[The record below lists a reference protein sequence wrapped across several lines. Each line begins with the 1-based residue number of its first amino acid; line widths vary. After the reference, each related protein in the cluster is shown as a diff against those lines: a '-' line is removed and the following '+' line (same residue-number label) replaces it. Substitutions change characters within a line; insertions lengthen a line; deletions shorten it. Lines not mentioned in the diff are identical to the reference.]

1 MFVDILILL
10 IGLALLLYSADMM
23 IGSSDLI
30 AKKFQL
36 SPILIG
42 LTVVAFGT
50 SAPELV
56 ITLFAAFKEIPATDA
71 IIGNIIGSNIANILL
86 ILGTAS
92 LFFKIDLSNI
102 GLKDN
107 SFLIILTSYFAAMFY
122 IASSLNFTII
132 IGLIVFVILFLNLL
146 KNYGS
151 DNEDVKFKEFS
162 NRAYVILLF
171 SFIGIFI
178 GGKIFLD
185 SSLNIFTTFGLEE
198 TIIGISILAIGTSL
212 PELATVVI
220 SYIRKKGS
228 IGIGNIIGSNIMNIL
243 FVFLPGAIIIKS
255 RNLDFSLENTDLIH
269 LNVLVLVTLI
279 ITAMSLLKMKLNK
292 IFALGFLVSYV
303 VYITYSVSW
312 KNKLF

>member
-10 IGLALLLYSADMM
+10 IGLVLLLYSADVM
-23 IGSSDLI
+23 INSSDLI

-42 LTVVAFGT
+42 LTIVAFGT

-56 ITLFAAFKEIPATDA
+56 ITLFAAFREIPATDA

-92 LFFKIDLSNI
+92 LFFKIDLSSI

-107 SFLIILTSYFAAMFY
+107 IFLLILTSYFAAMFY
-122 IASSLNFTII
+122 IASSLSFTII
-132 IGLIVFVILFLNLL
+132 IGLVVFVILFLNLL
-146 KNYGS
+146 KNYES
-151 DNEDVKFKEFS
+151 DDEEEEFREFG
-162 NRAYVILLF
+162 NRTYLILLF

-243 FVFLPGAIIIKS
+243 FVFLPGAIIVKS
-255 RNLDFSLENTDLIH
+255 RNLDFPLENIEIIH
-269 LNVLVLVTLI
+269 INVLILVTLI
-279 ITAMSLLKMKLNK
+279 ITVMSLLKLKLNI
-292 IFALGFLVSYV
+292 IFALGFLASYAI
-303 VYITYSVSW
+303 YIGYLLS
-312 KNKLF
+312 

>member
-10 IGLALLLYSADMM
+10 IGLVLLLYSADMM

-42 LTVVAFGT
+42 LTIVAFGT

-107 SFLIILTSYFAAMFY
+107 SFLLILTSYFAAMFY

-146 KNYGS
+146 KNYES
-151 DNEDVKFKEFS
+151 NNEELKFKEFS
-162 NRAYVILLF
+162 KRTYVILLF

-185 SSLNIFTTFGLEE
+185 SSLSIFTTFGLEE

-303 VYITYSVSW
+303 VYITYSVS
-312 KNKLF
+312 

>member
-10 IGLALLLYSADMM
+10 IGLVLLLYSADVM
-23 IGSSDLI
+23 INSSDLI
-30 AKKFQL
+30 AKKFKL

-42 LTVVAFGT
+42 LTIVAFGT

-102 GLKDN
+102 GLKN
-107 SFLIILTSYFAAMFY
+107 ISFLLILTSYFVAMFY
-122 IASSLNFTII
+122 IASSLSITII
-132 IGLIVFVILFLNLL
+132 IGLIVFIILFLNLL

-269 LNVLVLVTLI
+269 LNVLILVTLI

-303 VYITYSVSW
+303 VYITYSVS
-312 KNKLF
+312 

>member
-1 MFVDILILL
+1 MCIRDS
-10 IGLALLLYSADMM
+10 YSADMM
-23 IGSSDLI
+23 INSSDLV

-42 LTVVAFGT
+42 LTIVAFGT

-56 ITLFAAFKEIPATDA
+56 ITLFAAFRETPATDA

-92 LFFKIDLSNI
+92 LFFKIDLSSI

-107 SFLIILTSYFAAMFY
+107 IFLLILTSYFAAMFY
-122 IASSLNFTII
+122 IASSLSFTII
-132 IGLIVFVILFLNLL
+132 IGLVVFVILFLNLL
-146 KNYGS
+146 KNYES
-151 DNEDVKFKEFS
+151 DNEEEEFREFG
-162 NRAYVILLF
+162 NRTYLILLF

-185 SSLNIFTTFGLEE
+185 SSLNVFTTFGLEE

-243 FVFLPGAIIIKS
+243 FVFLPGAIVIKS
-255 RNLDFSLENTDLIH
+255 RNLDFPLENIEIVH
-269 LNVLVLVTLI
+269 INALVLVTLI
-279 ITAMSLLKMKLNK
+279 ITVMSMLKLKLNK
-292 IFALGFLVSYV
+292 IFALGFLASYAI
-303 VYITYSVSW
+303 YIGYSLS
-312 KNKLF
+312 

>member
-42 LTVVAFGT
+42 LTIVAFGT

-107 SFLIILTSYFAAMFY
+107 SFLLILTSYFVAMFY

-146 KNYGS
+146 KNYES
-151 DNEDVKFKEFS
+151 NNEEVKFKEFS
-162 NRAYVILLF
+162 KRTYVILLF

-185 SSLNIFTTFGLEE
+185 SSLSIFTTFGLEE

-220 SYIRKKGS
+220 SYMRKKGS
-228 IGIGNIIGSNIMNIL
+228 IGIGNFIGSNIMNIL

-269 LNVLVLVTLI
+269 LNVLILVTLI

-292 IFALGFLVSYV
+292 VFALGFLVSYV
-303 VYITYSVSW
+303 VYITYSLS
-312 KNKLF
+312 

>member
-10 IGLALLLYSADMM
+10 IGLVLLLYSADVM
-23 IGSSDLI
+23 INSSDLI

-42 LTVVAFGT
+42 LTIVAFGT

-56 ITLFAAFKEIPATDA
+56 ITLFAAFREIPATDA

-92 LFFKIDLSNI
+92 LFFKIDLSSI

-107 SFLIILTSYFAAMFY
+107 IFLLILTSYFAAMFY
-122 IASSLNFTII
+122 IASSLSFTII
-132 IGLIVFVILFLNLL
+132 IGLVVFVILFLNLL
-146 KNYGS
+146 KNYES
-151 DNEDVKFKEFS
+151 DNEEEEF
-162 NRAYVILLF
+162 RDFGKRTYLILLF

-243 FVFLPGAIIIKS
+243 FVFLPGAIVIKS
-255 RNLDFSLENTDLIH
+255 RNLDFPLENIEIVH
-269 LNVLVLVTLI
+269 INALVLVTLI
-279 ITAMSLLKMKLNK
+279 ITVTSMLKLKLNK
-292 IFALGFLVSYV
+292 IFALGFLASYAI
-303 VYITYSVSW
+303 YIGYSLS
-312 KNKLF
+312 

>member
-10 IGLALLLYSADMM
+10 IGLALLLYSADVM
-23 IGSSDLI
+23 INSSDLI

-42 LTVVAFGT
+42 LTIVAFGT

-56 ITLFAAFKEIPATDA
+56 ITLFAAFREIPATDA

-92 LFFKIDLSNI
+92 LFFKIDLSSI

-107 SFLIILTSYFAAMFY
+107 IFLLILTSYFAAMFY
-122 IASSLNFTII
+122 IASSLSFTII
-132 IGLIVFVILFLNLL
+132 IGLVVFVILFLNLL
-146 KNYGS
+146 KNYES
-151 DNEDVKFKEFS
+151 DNEEEEFREFG
-162 NRAYVILLF
+162 NRTYLILLF

-243 FVFLPGAIIIKS
+243 FVFLPGAIIVKS
-255 RNLDFSLENTDLIH
+255 RNLDFPLENIEINH
-269 LNVLVLVTLI
+269 INVLLIVTLI
-279 ITAMSLLKMKLNK
+279 ITVMSLLKLKLNI
-292 IFALGFLVSYV
+292 IFALGFLASYAI
-303 VYITYSVSW
+303 YIGYSLS
-312 KNKLF
+312 

>member
-23 IGSSDLI
+23 INASDLV

-42 LTVVAFGT
+42 LTIVAFGT

-56 ITLFAAFKEIPATDA
+56 ITLFAAFREIPATDA

-92 LFFKIDLSNI
+92 LFFKIDLSSI

-107 SFLIILTSYFAAMFY
+107 IFLLILTSYFVSMFY
-122 IASSLNFTII
+122 FTSSLSYIII

-146 KNYGS
+146 KNYES
-151 DNEDVKFKEFS
+151 DNEEEEFNEFG
-162 NRAYVILLF
+162 NRTYLILLF

-303 VYITYSVSW
+303 VYITYSVS
-312 KNKLF
+312 

>member
-23 IGSSDLI
+23 ISSSDLV

-42 LTVVAFGT
+42 LTIVAFGT

-56 ITLFAAFKEIPATDA
+56 ITLFAAFREIPATDA

-92 LFFKIDLSNI
+92 LFFKIDLSSI

-107 SFLIILTSYFAAMFY
+107 IFLLILTSYFVSMFY
-122 IASSLNFTII
+122 FTSSLSYIII

-146 KNYGS
+146 KNYES
-151 DNEDVKFKEFS
+151 INEEEEFKEFG
-162 NRAYVILLF
+162 NRTYLILLF

-243 FVFLPGAIIIKS
+243 FVFLPGAIIVKS
-255 RNLDFSLENTDLIH
+255 RNLDFPLENIEIIH
-269 LNVLVLVTLI
+269 INVLILVTLI
-279 ITAMSLLKMKLNK
+279 ITIMSLFKIKLNT
-292 IFALGFLVSYV
+292 IFALGFLTSYAI
-303 VYITYSVSW
+303 YIGYSLS
-312 KNKLF
+312 

>member
-1 MFVDILILL
+1 MFFDILILL
-10 IGLALLLYSADMM
+10 IGLVLLLYSADVM
-23 IGSSDLI
+23 INSSDLI

-42 LTVVAFGT
+42 LTIVAFGT

-56 ITLFAAFKEIPATDA
+56 ITLFAAFREIPATDA

-92 LFFKIDLSNI
+92 IFFKIDLSSI

-107 SFLIILTSYFAAMFY
+107 IFLLILTSYFAAMFY
-122 IASSLNFTII
+122 IASSLSFTII
-132 IGLIVFVILFLNLL
+132 IGLVVFVILFLNLL
-146 KNYGS
+146 KNYES
-151 DNEDVKFKEFS
+151 DDEEEEFREFG
-162 NRAYVILLF
+162 NRTYLILLF

-243 FVFLPGAIIIKS
+243 FVFLPGAIVIKS
-255 RNLDFSLENTDLIH
+255 RNLDFSLENIEIVHINT
-269 LNVLVLVTLI
+269 LVLVTLI
-279 ITAMSLLKMKLNK
+279 ITVMSMLKLKLNK
-292 IFALGFLVSYV
+292 IFALGFLASYAI
-303 VYITYSVSW
+303 YIGYSLS
-312 KNKLF
+312 

>member
-10 IGLALLLYSADMM
+10 IGLVLLLYSADMM

-42 LTVVAFGT
+42 LTIVAFGT

-107 SFLIILTSYFAAMFY
+107 SFLLILTFYFAVMFY

-146 KNYGS
+146 KNYES
-151 DNEDVKFKEFS
+151 NNEEVKFKEF
-162 NRAYVILLF
+162 NKRTYVILLF

-185 SSLNIFTTFGLEE
+185 SSLSIFTTFGLEE

-303 VYITYSVSW
+303 VYITYSVS
-312 KNKLF
+312 

>member
-10 IGLALLLYSADMM
+10 IGLVLLLYSADMM

-42 LTVVAFGT
+42 LTIVAFGT

-102 GLKDN
+102 GLKN
-107 SFLIILTSYFAAMFY
+107 ISFLLILTSYFVAMFY
-122 IASSLNFTII
+122 IASSLSIIII

-303 VYITYSVSW
+303 VYITYSVS
-312 KNKLF
+312 

>member
-42 LTVVAFGT
+42 LTIVAFGT

-107 SFLIILTSYFAAMFY
+107 SFLLILTFYFAVMFY

-146 KNYGS
+146 KNYES
-151 DNEDVKFKEFS
+151 NNEEVKFKEFS

-292 IFALGFLVSYV
+292 IFALSFLVSYV
-303 VYITYSVSW
+303 VYITYSLS
-312 KNKLF
+312 

>member
-1 MFVDILILL
+1 MFVDILILF
-10 IGLALLLYSADMM
+10 IGLVLLLYSADVM
-23 IGSSDLI
+23 INSSDLI
-30 AKKFQL
+30 AKKFKL

-42 LTVVAFGT
+42 LTIVAFGT

-56 ITLFAAFKEIPATDA
+56 ITLFAAFREIPATDA

-92 LFFKIDLSNI
+92 LFFKIDLSSI

-107 SFLIILTSYFAAMFY
+107 IFLLILTSYFAAMFY
-122 IASSLNFTII
+122 IASSLSFTII

-146 KNYGS
+146 KNYES
-151 DNEDVKFKEFS
+151 DNQEEEFREFG
-162 NRAYVILLF
+162 NRTYLILLF

-243 FVFLPGAIIIKS
+243 FVFLPGAIVIKS
-255 RNLDFSLENTDLIH
+255 RNLDFPLENIEIVH
-269 LNVLVLVTLI
+269 INALVLVTLI
-279 ITAMSLLKMKLNK
+279 ITVMSMLKLKLNK
-292 IFALGFLVSYV
+292 IFALGFLASYAI
-303 VYITYSVSW
+303 YIGYSLSW
-312 KNKLF
+312 KNKPF

>member
-1 MFVDILILL
+1 MFVDILILF

-42 LTVVAFGT
+42 LTIVAFGT

-102 GLKDN
+102 GLKN
-107 SFLIILTSYFAAMFY
+107 ISFLLILTSYFVAMFY
-122 IASSLNFTII
+122 IASSLSITII

-269 LNVLVLVTLI
+269 LNVLILVTLI

-303 VYITYSVSW
+303 VYITYSVS
-312 KNKLF
+312 

>member
-10 IGLALLLYSADMM
+10 IGLVLLLYSADMM

-42 LTVVAFGT
+42 LTIVAFGT

-102 GLKDN
+102 GLKN
-107 SFLIILTSYFAAMFY
+107 ISFLLILTSYFVAMFY
-122 IASSLNFTII
+122 IASSLSITII

-255 RNLDFSLENTDLIH
+255 RNLDFSLENIDLMH
-269 LNVLVLVTLI
+269 VNVLVLVTLI

-303 VYITYSVSW
+303 VYITYSLS
-312 KNKLF
+312 

>member
-1 MFVDILILL
+1 MCIRD
-10 IGLALLLYSADMM
+10 S
-23 IGSSDLI
+23 
-30 AKKFQL
+30 
-36 SPILIG
+36 
-42 LTVVAFGT
+42 
-50 SAPELV
+50 
-56 ITLFAAFKEIPATDA
+56 
-71 IIGNIIGSNIANILL
+71 IIGSNIANILL

-107 SFLIILTSYFAAMFY
+107 SFLLILTFYFAAMFY
-122 IASSLNFTII
+122 IASYLNFTII
-132 IGLIVFVILFLNLL
+132 IGLIVFVILFLNIL
-146 KNYGS
+146 KNYES
-151 DNEDVKFKEFS
+151 NNEEVKFKEFS

-171 SFIGIFI
+171 SFISIFI

-185 SSLNIFTTFGLEE
+185 SSLSIFTTFGLEE

-269 LNVLVLVTLI
+269 LNVLILVTLI

-292 IFALGFLVSYV
+292 IFALSFLVSYV
-303 VYITYSVSW
+303 VYITYSVS
-312 KNKLF
+312 

>member
-23 IGSSDLI
+23 INSSDLI

-42 LTVVAFGT
+42 LTIVAFGT

-56 ITLFAAFKEIPATDA
+56 ITLFAAFREIPATDA

-92 LFFKIDLSNI
+92 LFFKIDLSSI

-107 SFLIILTSYFAAMFY
+107 IFLLILTSYFAAMFY
-122 IASSLNFTII
+122 FASALSFTII
-132 IGLIVFVILFLNLL
+132 IGLVVFVILFLNLL
-146 KNYGS
+146 KNYES
-151 DNEDVKFKEFS
+151 DDEEEEFKEFG
-162 NRAYVILLF
+162 NRTYLILLF

-243 FVFLPGAIIIKS
+243 FVFLPGAIIVKL
-255 RNLDFSLENTDLIH
+255 RNLDFPLENIEIIH
-269 LNVLVLVTLI
+269 INVLLLVTLV
-279 ITAMSLLKMKLNK
+279 ITVMSLLKLKLNI
-292 IFALGFLVSYV
+292 IFALGFLASYAI
-303 VYITYSVSW
+303 YIGYLLS
-312 KNKLF
+312 

>member
-10 IGLALLLYSADMM
+10 IGLVLLLYSADMM

-42 LTVVAFGT
+42 LTIVAFGT

-56 ITLFAAFKEIPATDA
+56 ITLFAAFKENPATDA

-102 GLKDN
+102 GLKN
-107 SFLIILTSYFAAMFY
+107 ISFLLILTSYFVAMFY
-122 IASSLNFTII
+122 IASSLSITII

-303 VYITYSVSW
+303 VYITYSVS
-312 KNKLF
+312 

>member
-1 MFVDILILL
+1 
-10 IGLALLLYSADMM
+10 M

-42 LTVVAFGT
+42 LTIVAFGT

-102 GLKDN
+102 GLKN
-107 SFLIILTSYFAAMFY
+107 ISFLLILTSYFVAMFY
-122 IASSLNFTII
+122 IASSLSITII

-146 KNYGS
+146 KNYES
-151 DNEDVKFKEFS
+151 NNEEVKFKEFS

-269 LNVLVLVTLI
+269 LNVLILVTLI

-303 VYITYSVSW
+303 VYITYSVS
-312 KNKLF
+312 

>member
-10 IGLALLLYSADMM
+10 VGLVLLLYSADVM
-23 IGSSDLI
+23 INSSDSI

-36 SPILIG
+36 SPILVG
-42 LTVVAFGT
+42 LTIVAFGT

-107 SFLIILTSYFAAMFY
+107 RFLIILTSYFAAMFY

-146 KNYGS
+146 KNYES
-151 DNEDVKFKEFS
+151 NNEELKFKEFS
-162 NRAYVILLF
+162 KRTYVILLF

-185 SSLNIFTTFGLEE
+185 SSLSIFTTFGLEE

-269 LNVLVLVTLI
+269 LNVLILVTLI

-303 VYITYSVSW
+303 VYITYSVS
-312 KNKLF
+312 

>member
-10 IGLALLLYSADMM
+10 IGLVLLLYSADVM
-23 IGSSDLI
+23 INSSDLI

-42 LTVVAFGT
+42 LTIVAFGT

-102 GLKDN
+102 GLKN
-107 SFLIILTSYFAAMFY
+107 ISFLLILTSYFVAMFY
-122 IASSLNFTII
+122 IASSLSIIII

-303 VYITYSVSW
+303 VYITYSVS
-312 KNKLF
+312 

>member
-10 IGLALLLYSADMM
+10 IGLVLLLYSADMM
-23 IGSSDLI
+23 INSSDLI

-42 LTVVAFGT
+42 LTIVAFGT

-102 GLKDN
+102 GLKN
-107 SFLIILTSYFAAMFY
+107 ISFLLILTSYFVAMFY
-122 IASSLNFTII
+122 IASSLSITII

-303 VYITYSVSW
+303 VYITYSVS
-312 KNKLF
+312 

>member
-42 LTVVAFGT
+42 LTIVAFGT

-107 SFLIILTSYFAAMFY
+107 SFLLILTFYFAAMFY

-146 KNYGS
+146 KNYES
-151 DNEDVKFKEFS
+151 NNEEVKFKEFS

-303 VYITYSVSW
+303 VYITYSVS
-312 KNKLF
+312 

>member
-23 IGSSDLI
+23 INSSDSI

-42 LTVVAFGT
+42 LTIVAFGT

-107 SFLIILTSYFAAMFY
+107 SFLLILTSYFAAMFY

-132 IGLIVFVILFLNLL
+132 IGLIVFVILFLNIL
-146 KNYGS
+146 KNYES
-151 DNEDVKFKEFS
+151 NNEEVKFKEFS
-162 NRAYVILLF
+162 KRTYVILLF

-185 SSLNIFTTFGLEE
+185 SSLSIFTTFGLEE

-292 IFALGFLVSYV
+292 MFALGFLVSYV
-303 VYITYSVSW
+303 VYVTYSVS
-312 KNKLF
+312 

>member
-10 IGLALLLYSADMM
+10 IGLALLLYSADVM
-23 IGSSDLI
+23 INSSDLI

-42 LTVVAFGT
+42 LTIVAFGT

-102 GLKDN
+102 GLKN
-107 SFLIILTSYFAAMFY
+107 IIFLLILTSYFVAMFY
-122 IASSLNFTII
+122 IASSLSVLII

-185 SSLNIFTTFGLEE
+185 SSLNIFTAFGLEE

-303 VYITYSVSW
+303 VYITYSVS
-312 KNKLF
+312 

>member
-10 IGLALLLYSADMM
+10 VGLVLLLYSADMM
-23 IGSSDLI
+23 INSSDSI

-42 LTVVAFGT
+42 LTIVAFGT

-146 KNYGS
+146 KNYES
-151 DNEDVKFKEFS
+151 NDEELKFKEFS
-162 NRAYVILLF
+162 KRTYVILLF

-185 SSLNIFTTFGLEE
+185 SSLSIFTTFGLEE

-243 FVFLPGAIIIKS
+243 FVFLPGAIIVKS

-269 LNVLVLVTLI
+269 LNVLILVTLI

-303 VYITYSVSW
+303 VYITYSVS
-312 KNKLF
+312 

>member
-10 IGLALLLYSADMM
+10 IGLVLLLYSADVM
-23 IGSSDLI
+23 INSSDLI

-42 LTVVAFGT
+42 LTIVAFGT

-56 ITLFAAFKEIPATDA
+56 ITLFAAFREIPATDA

-92 LFFKIDLSNI
+92 LFFKIDLSSI

-107 SFLIILTSYFAAMFY
+107 IFLLILTSYFAAMFY
-122 IASSLNFTII
+122 IASSLSFTII
-132 IGLIVFVILFLNLL
+132 IGLVVFVILFLNLL
-146 KNYGS
+146 KNYES
-151 DNEDVKFKEFS
+151 DNEEEEFREFG
-162 NRAYVILLF
+162 NRTYLILLF

-243 FVFLPGAIIIKS
+243 FVFLPGAIIVKS
-255 RNLDFSLENTDLIH
+255 RNLDFPLENIEIVH
-269 LNVLVLVTLI
+269 INVLLLVTLI
-279 ITAMSLLKMKLNK
+279 ITVMSLLKLKLNI
-292 IFALGFLVSYV
+292 IFALGFLASYAI
-303 VYITYSVSW
+303 YIGYSLS
-312 KNKLF
+312 

>member
-10 IGLALLLYSADMM
+10 VGLVLLLYSADMM
-23 IGSSDLI
+23 INSSDSI

-42 LTVVAFGT
+42 LTIVAFGT

-146 KNYGS
+146 KNYES
-151 DNEDVKFKEFS
+151 NDEELKFKEFS
-162 NRAYVILLF
+162 KRTYVILLF

-185 SSLNIFTTFGLEE
+185 SSLSIFTTFGLEE

-269 LNVLVLVTLI
+269 LNVLILVTLI

-303 VYITYSVSW
+303 VYITYSVS
-312 KNKLF
+312 

>member
-1 MFVDILILL
+1 MFIDILILL
-10 IGLALLLYSADMM
+10 IGLALLLYSADVMLN
-23 IGSSDLI
+23 SSDLI

-42 LTVVAFGT
+42 LTIVAFGT

-56 ITLFAAFKEIPATDA
+56 ITLFAAFREIPATDA

-92 LFFKIDLSNI
+92 LFFKIDLSSI

-107 SFLIILTSYFAAMFY
+107 IFLLILTSYFAAMFY
-122 IASSLNFTII
+122 IASSLSFTII
-132 IGLIVFVILFLNLL
+132 IGLVVFVILFLNLL
-146 KNYGS
+146 KNYES
-151 DNEDVKFKEFS
+151 DNEEEEFREFD
-162 NRAYVILLF
+162 NRTYLILLF

-303 VYITYSVSW
+303 VYITYSVS
-312 KNKLF
+312 

>member
-10 IGLALLLYSADMM
+10 IGLVLLLYSADVM
-23 IGSSDLI
+23 INSSDLI

-42 LTVVAFGT
+42 LTIVAFGT

-56 ITLFAAFKEIPATDA
+56 ITLFAAFREIPATDA

-92 LFFKIDLSNI
+92 LFFKIDLSSI

-107 SFLIILTSYFAAMFY
+107 IFLLILTSYFAAMFY
-122 IASSLNFTII
+122 IASSLSFTII

-146 KNYGS
+146 KNYES
-151 DNEDVKFKEFS
+151 DNEEEEFREFG
-162 NRAYVILLF
+162 NITYLILLF

-243 FVFLPGAIIIKS
+243 FVFLPGAIIVKS
-255 RNLDFSLENTDLIH
+255 RNLDFQLENIEIVH
-269 LNVLVLVTLI
+269 INVLLLVTLI
-279 ITAMSLLKMKLNK
+279 ITVMSLLKLKLNI
-292 IFALGFLVSYV
+292 IFALGFLVSYAI
-303 VYITYSVSW
+303 YIGYLLS
-312 KNKLF
+312 

>member
-10 IGLALLLYSADMM
+10 IGLVLLLYSADVM
-23 IGSSDLI
+23 INSSDLI
-30 AKKFQL
+30 AKKFKL

-42 LTVVAFGT
+42 LTIVAFGT

-56 ITLFAAFKEIPATDA
+56 ITLFAAFREIPATDA

-92 LFFKIDLSNI
+92 LFFKIDLSSI

-107 SFLIILTSYFAAMFY
+107 IFLLILTSYFAAMFY
-122 IASSLNFTII
+122 IASSLSFTII
-132 IGLIVFVILFLNLL
+132 IGLLVFVILFLNLL
-146 KNYGS
+146 KNYES
-151 DNEDVKFKEFS
+151 DNEEEEFREFG
-162 NRAYVILLF
+162 NRTYLILLF

-243 FVFLPGAIIIKS
+243 FVFLPGAIVIKS
-255 RNLDFSLENTDLIH
+255 RNLDFPLENIEIVH
-269 LNVLVLVTLI
+269 INALVLVTLI
-279 ITAMSLLKMKLNK
+279 ITVMSISKLKLNK
-292 IFALGFLVSYV
+292 IFALGFLASYAI
-303 VYITYSVSW
+303 YIGYSLS
-312 KNKLF
+312 

>member
-10 IGLALLLYSADMM
+10 IGLVLLLYSADMM

-42 LTVVAFGT
+42 LTIVAFGT

-107 SFLIILTSYFAAMFY
+107 SFLLILTFYFAVMFY

-146 KNYGS
+146 KNYES
-151 DNEDVKFKEFS
+151 NNEEVKFKEFS

-185 SSLNIFTTFGLEE
+185 SSLNIFATFGLEE

-303 VYITYSVSW
+303 VYITYSLS
-312 KNKLF
+312 

>member
-10 IGLALLLYSADMM
+10 IGLVLLLYSADVM
-23 IGSSDLI
+23 INSSDLI

-42 LTVVAFGT
+42 LTIVAFGT

-56 ITLFAAFKEIPATDA
+56 ITLFAAFREIPATDA

-92 LFFKIDLSNI
+92 LFFKIDLSSI

-107 SFLIILTSYFAAMFY
+107 IFLLILTSYFAAMFY
-122 IASSLNFTII
+122 FAGSLSFAII
-132 IGLIVFVILFLNLL
+132 TGLIVFVILFLNLL
-146 KNYGS
+146 KNYKS
-151 DNEDVKFKEFS
+151 DNEEEEFKEFG
-162 NRAYVILLF
+162 NKTYIILLF

-243 FVFLPGAIIIKS
+243 FVFLPGAIIVKS
-255 RNLDFSLENTDLIH
+255 RNLDFPLENIEIVHINT
-269 LNVLVLVTLI
+269 LVLVTLI
-279 ITAMSLLKMKLNK
+279 ITVMSMLKLKLNK
-292 IFALGFLVSYV
+292 IFALGFLASYAI
-303 VYITYSVSW
+303 YIGYSLS
-312 KNKLF
+312 

>member
-1 MFVDILILL
+1 MFVDILVLL
-10 IGLALLLYSADMM
+10 IGLVLLLYSADMM

-42 LTVVAFGT
+42 LTIVAFGT

-107 SFLIILTSYFAAMFY
+107 SFLLILTFYFAVMFY

-185 SSLNIFTTFGLEE
+185 SSLNIFTSFGFEE

-303 VYITYSVSW
+303 VYITYSLSW